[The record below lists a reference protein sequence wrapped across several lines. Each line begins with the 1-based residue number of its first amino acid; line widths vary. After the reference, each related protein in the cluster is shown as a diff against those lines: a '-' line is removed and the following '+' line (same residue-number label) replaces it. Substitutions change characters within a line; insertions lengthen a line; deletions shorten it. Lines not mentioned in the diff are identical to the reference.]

1 MFYRPQRRRIRIRG
15 ILWML
20 VFLLLIAAGVVA
32 YLRLTGE
39 RPIEERIV
47 QLPGKGDGAVSAY
60 ADGVLC
66 VDDKQLVCSDA
77 AGNTLWQI
85 NLPLSGMKAARRGD
99 YTIAW
104 GGNTVC
110 IIDAAG
116 IMQDVKELSG
126 DVLLGRMG
134 KNQYACVTV
143 EEGQHRLHVY
153 NMDGSDLDEER
164 FPDKTVLAADY
175 YGDAMDQLWVLSVD
189 SHGTLPVSR
198 VNTYQPGKR
207 TTGGVSAV
215 DEVGY
220 RVQVVDK
227 RIYYA
232 GSHHIYVW
240 EQSGDVVSEL
250 SVYGWNLQDM
260 VATAQGV
267 SYLLAPS
274 TPYGQPIGALWY
286 IAADG
291 TQNTISLP
299 AGCTQALI
307 GSKSLLAI
315 TADGFYSMTTNGSTI
330 RSHKLPFEMDG
341 VAAVIEG
348 KAFVAR
354 AGHSL
359 YLVPVS

>member
-1 MFYRPQRRRIRIRG
+1 MFYRPQRRHIRIRG

-20 VFLLLIAAGVVA
+20 VILLLIAGGVFA
-32 YLRLTGE
+32 YFYLTGE
-39 RPIEERIV
+39 KPIEDRIV

-60 ADGVLC
+60 DDGVLC

-77 AGNTLWQI
+77 QGNTLWQI
-85 NLPLSGMKAARRGD
+85 NLPLSGMQASRRGD

-104 GGNTVC
+104 GGSTVC
-110 IIDAAG
+110 IIDSAG

-126 DVLLGRMG
+126 EVLLGRMG
-134 KNQYACVTV
+134 NKQYACVTV
-143 EEGQHRLHVY
+143 EESQHRLHVY
-153 NMDGSDLDEER
+153 NLDGSELDEER
-164 FPDKTVLAADY
+164 FPDKTVLGADY
-175 YGDAMDQLWVLSVD
+175 YGETLDQLWVLSVD
-189 SHGTLPVSR
+189 SHGTLPVTR
-198 VNTYQPGKR
+198 VNTYQPGKK

-220 RVQVVDK
+220 RVQVLNK
-227 RIYYA
+227 RIYYV
-232 GSHHIYVW
+232 GSQHIYVW

-260 VATAQGV
+260 LVTSQGV

-286 IAADG
+286 ISADG

-299 AGCTQALI
+299 AGCTQAII
-307 GSKSLLAI
+307 GEKSLLAI
-315 TADGFYSMTTNGSTI
+315 TADGFYSMTTNGNTV
-330 RSHKLPFEMDG
+330 RSHKLPFQVES

-348 KAFVAR
+348 KAFVVR
-354 AGHSL
+354 SGHTL